1 MARRRRVGGRCDL
14 AVRDGPT
21 PRRPGARRRPAAH
34 DVTEEPDTVPSAAQ
48 HPRPT
53 PPGSWDVH
61 RPPSAEGRS
70 ILVTGGNAGIG
81 YFVAEQLA
89 GTGATV
95 VLGSRDRTKAEAA
108 AASIRSRVPGA
119 RVRHVPLDL
128 ADLASLPA
136 TVDALAL
143 DRLDAVVHNA
153 GVALDDPP
161 RRETA
166 DGHELMLGT
175 NHLGHFALTR
185 WLAPL
190 LMAAPAG
197 RVVTVGSFAAKSE
210 RLDLTDL
217 QSRADDY
224 RPKRTYGRSKLA
236 QMTFGFALD
245 RRLRALGSTVSSL
258 VAHPGG
264 ALDALTPSR
273 APVHVRTSGERLR
286 GLPAGLLVQGK
297 DAGAWPVVRA
307 VLDPLATGGQL
318 WGPRVFGLRGL
329 PRAEPVQEQM
339 VDATLAARLW
349 EASCELTGVEAD
361 LGFR

>member
-1 MARRRRVGGRCDL
+1 MPYG
-14 AVRDGPT
+14 T
-21 PRRPGARRRPAAH
+21 
-34 DVTEEPDTVPSAAQ
+34 Q
-48 HPRPT
+48 HPHRPSHASR
-53 PPGSWDVH
+53 PPLGAWDVH
-61 RPPSAEGRS
+61 RLPSAEDRS
-70 ILVTGGNAGIG
+70 FLVTGGNAGIG

-95 VLGSRDRTKAEAA
+95 VLGSRDRTRAEAA
-108 AASIRSRVPGA
+108 AASIRARVPDA
-119 RVRHVPLDL
+119 CVRHVPLDL

-166 DGHELMLGT
+166 DGHELMFGT

-190 LMAAPAG
+190 LTAAPAA
-197 RVVTVGSFAAKSE
+197 RVVTVGSIAAKSE
-210 RLDLTDL
+210 RLDLNDL
-217 QSRADDY
+217 QSRGDDY
-224 RPKRTYGRSKLA
+224 RPKRAYGRSTLA
-236 QMTFGFALD
+236 QMSFGFALD
-245 RRLRALGSTVSSL
+245 RRLRALGSTVRSL

-264 ALDALTPSR
+264 ALDSLTPSR
-273 APVHVRTSGERLR
+273 PPVHVRTSGERLR

-307 VLDPLATGGQL
+307 VLDPRATGGQL

-329 PRAEPVQEQM
+329 PRAEPVGERM
-339 VDATLAARLW
+339 ADAALAARLW
-349 EASCELTGVEAD
+349 EAGCALTGVEAD